1 MKHLKK
7 YDKLRLK
14 YKSYL
19 LLKQRQE
26 KNYLNFFNAKKQ
38 TEQDSYQKG
47 DLLALNILNIIA
59 SFLLIFNALDDSQL
73 KPLGIS
79 CLPFII
85 TAFLI
90 CFFAKH
96 IIHFQ
101 NAMQVFYR
109 INNSLAIIL
118 AIIEN
123 YLLQFDEIY
132 LILADAIIGLYLIII
147 IKNMKE
153 KINDRLN

>member
-1 MKHLKK
+1 MKK

-38 TEQDSYQKG
+38 PEQDSYQKG

-73 KPLGIS
+73 KPLGIF
-79 CLPFII
+79 CLPFIV
-85 TAFLI
+85 TAFLV
-90 CFFAKH
+90 CFLTKH
-96 IIHFQ
+96 IFHFQ
-101 NAMQVFYR
+101 NTMQVFYR
-109 INNSLAIIL
+109 INNALAIIL
-118 AIIEN
+118 AIIES

>member
-1 MKHLKK
+1 MKLLKK

-26 KNYLNFFNAKKQ
+26 KNYLSFSNAKKQ
-38 TEQDSYQKG
+38 TERDSYQKG
-47 DLLALNILNIIA
+47 DILALNILNIIA

-73 KPLGIS
+73 NSLGIF

-90 CFFAKH
+90 CFLAKYL
-96 IIHFQ
+96 IHLQ

-118 AIIEN
+118 AIVES

-132 LILADAIIGLYLIII
+132 LILADAIIGLYLIVTIRNI
-147 IKNMKE
+147 KE
-153 KINDRLN
+153 KTNDRLN